1 MSIRWK
7 LHALAGGCLG
17 AEVAAYLLWRPRML
31 RWGATAEEAG
41 EPLPGDDHTPHPRVQ
56 STRAVTIDA
65 PPEQVWPWLMQIGI
79 GRAGFYTHDWVERL
93 MFHARYVEGR
103 HSATRIHPELP
114 PLAVGDTV
122 PMGAG
127 VFAPVSEVEPY
138 RHLVAQE
145 TFVLRPL
152 PGGKTRLITRY
163 RGMGFASPAAHAIR
177 PDAGPVPRLIRCAV
191 LRIPGLDLALRGLDF
206 FIADPLHHYM
216 ETGMLTGIKARAEGK
231 ISHAA
236 TLTRRPPPWSPW
248 RPRPDAAPRAAAA
261 RPRPAAVAAIKTV
274 HTLAWL
280 SIESCVLYV
289 LYAGLRGRTDRRAR
303 HRWRHRRRRNARL
316 RGKRVPLPADPAC

>member
-41 EPLPGDDHTPHPRVQ
+41 EPLPGDDHTPRPRVQ

-163 RGMGFASPAAHAIR
+163 RGMGFASPASHAIR
-177 PDAGPVPRLIRCAV
+177 PDAGLVPRLLRCAV

-216 ETGMLTGIKARAEGK
+216 ETGMLNGIKARAEGK

-236 TLTRRPPPWSPW
+236 TLTRRPPPWSP
-248 RPRPDAAPRAAAA
+248 
-261 RPRPAAVAAIKTV
+261 
-274 HTLAWL
+274 
-280 SIESCVLYV
+280 
-289 LYAGLRGRTDRRAR
+289 
-303 HRWRHRRRRNARL
+303 
-316 RGKRVPLPADPAC
+316 

>member
-1 MSIRWK
+1 MGIRWK
-7 LHALAGGCLG
+7 LYSLAGGALA
-17 AEVAAYLLWRPRML
+17 AEVVAYVLWRPRML
-31 RWGATAEEAG
+31 RWGATAQEAS

-56 STRAVTIDA
+56 STRAVTINA
-65 PPEQVWPWLMQIGI
+65 PPEQVWPWLTQMGI

-114 PLAVGDTV
+114 PLTVGDPV

-127 VFAPVSEVEPY
+127 ASATVSEVQPY

-163 RGMGFASPAAHAIR
+163 RGMGFVSPAAHAIR
-177 PDAGPVPRLIRCAV
+177 PDSGPVPRLIRSAV
-191 LRIPGLDLALRGLDF
+191 VRVPGVDLAARALDF
-206 FIADPLHHYM
+206 FVADPLHHYM

-231 ISHAA
+231 CSHAG
-236 TLTRRPPPWSPW
+236 
-248 RPRPDAAPRAAAA
+248 DAGAAG
-261 RPRPAAVAAIKTV
+261 PAVEPVAAT
-274 HTLAWL
+274 A
-280 SIESCVLYV
+280 
-289 LYAGLRGRTDRRAR
+289 
-303 HRWRHRRRRNARL
+303 
-316 RGKRVPLPADPAC
+316 